1 MKKEERLYLNAAE
14 IAEILGISLG
24 SAYRII
30 RQLNVEL
37 AKDGFIV
44 IAGKLPRRYFE
55 KRWYG
60 GCGA

>member
-1 MKKEERLYLNAAE
+1 MKQETKLYLDAAE
-14 IAEILGISLG
+14 ISKLLGISLG

-30 RQLNVEL
+30 RQLNAEL

-44 IAGKLPRRYFE
+44 VAGKLPCRYFE